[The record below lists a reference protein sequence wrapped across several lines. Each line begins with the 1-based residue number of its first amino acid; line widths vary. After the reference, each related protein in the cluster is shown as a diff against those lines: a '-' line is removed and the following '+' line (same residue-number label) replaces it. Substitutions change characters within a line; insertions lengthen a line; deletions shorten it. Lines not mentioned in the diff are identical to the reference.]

1 MVRAWWVP
9 WARAGAL
16 VALAGVPLTGSA
28 YYTNLLLVVA
38 LHATVALGLTLLMG
52 FAGQVSIGQAAFYG
66 LGAYLSA
73 LLSLRAGWSPWAS
86 LVASAALVGWLAD
99 GLGRLIFRLRG
110 HYLAVAT
117 LGFGIIVSVAFTEL
131 RDWTGGPNGLPG
143 IPPLRLLGLA
153 FDNDFRAYYLA
164 WAACLAGLGVARNLG
179 ASPMGRAL
187 RAIRGGERAAAAAG
201 IDLALVKRRT
211 FVLSAVYGA
220 VPGSLYAHYLSFVSP
235 QPFSFLFSVRL
246 IVMVVIGGLTSP
258 GGTLF
263 GAALV
268 TLLSQWLHAAG
279 EFEVMGFGLLMILV
293 MVCLPRGAAAG
304 LAGLVRRLREERR

>member
-9 WARAGAL
+9 WTWRVGL
-16 VALAGVPLTGSA
+16 VALATVPLTGSA
-28 YYTNLLLVVA
+28 YYTNLLLVIA

-66 LGAYLSA
+66 LGAYLPAILSLRGGWTP
-73 LLSLRAGWSPWAS
+73 LLSLA
-86 LVASAALVGWLAD
+86 ASAALVAWLAD
-99 GLGRLIFRLRG
+99 RLGRLIFRLRG

-131 RDWTGGPNGLPG
+131 RDWTGGPNGLSG
-143 IPPLRLLGLA
+143 IPPLRLFGVA

-164 WAACLAGLGVARNLG
+164 WAACLGGLWLARNLVT
-179 ASPMGRAL
+179 SPVGRAL
-187 RAIRGGERAAAAAG
+187 RAIRGSERAAAAAG
-201 IDLALVKRRT
+201 IDLALIKRRT
-211 FVLSAVYGA
+211 LVLSAVYA
-220 VPGSLYAHYLSFVSP
+220 SVAGSLYAHHLTFVSP

-263 GAALV
+263 GAGLL
-268 TLLSQWLHAAG
+268 TLLSQWLQATG
-279 EFEVMGFGLLMILV
+279 EYEVMGFGLLMVLV
-293 MVCLPRGAAAG
+293 MIFLPQGAAAG
-304 LAGLVRRLREERR
+304 AAGLLRRVRRERA